1 MNLLNKNSR
10 SEKTDADPQWK
21 NLYRIG
27 GIAAVVAALLAI
39 AEVIIEGSGS
49 SLTSA
54 PSTITELFNL
64 LQSNRLLGLGVLG
77 IFESVFFILTA
88 IMFISLYPA
97 LRKTSQTSMVI
108 AVVLILTGT
117 IAYLATN
124 PAIALDSLSTQYAA
138 ATCDSQRAILLSAG
152 QAVLAMGQGTGAT
165 LTFLLAAIA
174 GLLVS
179 IVMWRS
185 KTFSKPIAII
195 GIIATVFSLPG
206 SALGL
211 VVWTISGL
219 MMLVWTVLIGR
230 RLLLIANNVN
240 SLGGGESSELGK

>member
-1 MNLLNKNSR
+1 M
-10 SEKTDADPQWK
+10 
-21 NLYRIG
+21 G
-27 GIAAVVAALLAI
+27 VAI
-39 AEVIIEGSGS
+39 
-49 SLTSA
+49 
-54 PSTITELFNL
+54 
-64 LQSNRLLGLGVLG
+64 
-77 IFESVFFILTA
+77 
-88 IMFISLYPA
+88 
-97 LRKTSQTSMVI
+97 
-108 AVVLILTGT
+108 VLILTGT

-138 ATCDSQRAILLSAG
+138 ATSDSQRAILLSAG

-179 IVMWRS
+179 IVMLRS

-219 MMLVWTVLIGR
+219 MMLVWIVLIGR
-230 RLLLIANNVN
+230 RLLQIANNN
-240 SLGGGESSELGK
+240 SPMAGGEKQ